1 MKKFF
6 LLFISIAMLTA
17 CSEDDNSPQTDDG
30 SEIVGT
36 WFLVDA
42 KAGGVSGNL
51 SDCAKK
57 TFVTFNTDG
66 SASSEFY
73 EETDGTCEVSDSNTG
88 SWDYK
93 GNSVYSVDV
102 AGYGNLE
109 GTVNFESSTRFSFT
123 SPDIAPVVLVFE
135 K

>member
-1 MKKFF
+1 MKKFI
-6 LLFISIAMLTA
+6 LLFISLAMFTA
-17 CSEDDNSPQTDDG
+17 CSKDDESPETDDG

-51 SDCAKK
+51 SDCTKN
-57 TFVTFNTDG
+57 TFVTFNANGT
-66 SASSEFY
+66 ASSEYY
-73 EETDGTCEVSDSNTG
+73 EESDGNCEVSDSNTG
-88 SWDYK
+88 NWDYK
-93 GNSVYSVDV
+93 GNSIYSVDI
-102 AGYGNLE
+102 AGYDNLE

-123 SPDIAPVVLVFE
+123 SPEISPVVLIFE